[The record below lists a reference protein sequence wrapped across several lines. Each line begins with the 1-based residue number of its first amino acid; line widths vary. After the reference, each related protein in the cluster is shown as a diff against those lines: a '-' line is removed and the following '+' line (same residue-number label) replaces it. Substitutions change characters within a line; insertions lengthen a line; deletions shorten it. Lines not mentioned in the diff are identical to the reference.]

1 MTKLVADQAD
11 GLRRL
16 LAHTPT
22 RVVAVAAMDPGG
34 SATEA
39 AMNLGAALVHQGKDV
54 LVLDEHGGTAAAICA
69 AWAIDPLGDLAD
81 VADRRLSCEGA
92 IARAGCGVGVLP
104 APLGDRHAEIDPRAL
119 CRGGVVLIAARIDGQ
134 GRLSALA
141 RAADELLLVL
151 HPNAASI
158 TSAYA
163 GIKRLHY
170 AHGLK
175 QLRFLVDGVAGPEE
189 AQQITT
195 NLARTGSQYLAVSLE
210 TAGWVRADPHLAH
223 ARRLRQSVVE
233 AFPASAAAVDFRRVA
248 VDLGG
253 WPWRTR
259 APATPPARAVAPPS
273 HGPRVRATAAARS
286 ATA

>member
-1 MTKLVADQAD
+1 M
-11 GLRRL
+11 
-16 LAHTPT
+16 
-22 RVVAVAAMDPGG
+22 
-34 SATEA
+34 
-39 AMNLGAALVHQGKDV
+39 
-54 LVLDEHGGTAAAICA
+54 
-69 AWAIDPLGDLAD
+69 
-81 VADRRLSCEGA
+81 
-92 IARAGCGVGVLP
+92 
-104 APLGDRHAEIDPRAL
+104 
-119 CRGGVVLIAARIDGQ
+119 
-134 GRLSALA
+134 
-141 RAADELLLVL
+141 L

-233 AFPASAAAVDFRRVA
+233 AFPVSAAAVDFRRVA

-259 APATPPARAVAPPS
+259 SPAARPARAGAPTAHAPRVELA
-273 HGPRVRATAAARS
+273 RVRASAAVNS
-286 ATA
+286 AIA